1 MSSEQSTTTLLV
13 TSERRESHSI
23 LVSSLAAFVLLLGGM
38 EVGLAYFPF
47 FACLSSEFQLVSSIL
62 GFSYSL
68 TW

>member
-1 MSSEQSTTTLLV
+1 MAL
-13 TSERRESHSI
+13 
-23 LVSSLAAFVLLLGGM
+23 SLAAFVLFIGGM
-38 EVGLAYFPF
+38 EVGLSYFPF